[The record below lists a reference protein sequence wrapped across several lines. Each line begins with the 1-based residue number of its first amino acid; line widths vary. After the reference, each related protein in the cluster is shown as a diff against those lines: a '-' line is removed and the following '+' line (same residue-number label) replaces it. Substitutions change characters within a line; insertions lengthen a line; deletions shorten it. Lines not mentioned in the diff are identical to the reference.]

1 MLFLGYRQ
9 GTFPGQIFFRGKKM
23 ATILDIARLSGV
35 SKSTVSRVIN
45 NHPHVSEDSRTK
57 VMEAIEKLSFVR
69 NARGVNLRTQTTK
82 TIGVTIPVLDHPYFS
97 PLVGMIAAKC
107 RKAGYKIVIFQTFYS
122 IDEENKIYEK
132 LTENELDAVIITHT
146 LLGEKKIKQRVR
158 DKIVLICNEPLQ
170 TRHLDVFSLDERD
183 AVYSS
188 TQYLLKEGRNQLL
201 FCADEEKTPLQRQR
215 WEGFKQAHLDLN
227 KSCTIQQKLS
237 GYSTIEEG
245 ILLGDEIFSGHCNH
259 DGILAGSD
267 FLAAGLLSS
276 AKKHGVSVPKEL
288 SIIGFD
294 NHPICLTTF
303 PALSSIQNQTELM
316 VKDLMYCLLDR
327 LEGKK
332 FPTVR
337 KVYKGNLV
345 IRGT

>member
-1 MLFLGYRQ
+1 
-9 GTFPGQIFFRGKKM
+9 M

-69 NARGVNLRTQTTK
+69 NARGVHLRTQSTK
-82 TIGVTIPVLDHPYFS
+82 TIGVTIPDLDHPYFS
-97 PLVGMIAAKC
+97 PLVGMIASKC
-107 RKAGYKIVIFQTFYS
+107 RNVGYKIVVFQTFYS
-122 IDEENKIYEK
+122 IEEEYEIYEK
-132 LTENELDAVIITHT
+132 LTENELDALIITHT
-146 LLGEKKIKQRVR
+146 LLSEQEIKQRVR
-158 DKIVLICNEPLQ
+158 NNVVLICNEPLQ

-188 TQYLLKEGRNQLL
+188 TQYLLKEGRNHLL
-201 FCADEEKTPLQRQR
+201 MCMDEEITPLQQQR

-227 KSCTIQQKLS
+227 KICTIQQKVS
-237 GYSTIEEG
+237 GYATIEEG
-245 ILLGDEIFSGHCNH
+245 LLLGDEIFSGQCNY

-294 NHPICLTTF
+294 NHSICLTTF
-303 PALSSIQNQTELM
+303 PALSSIKNQTELM
-316 VKDLMYCLLDR
+316 VKDLVSCLLDR
-327 LEGKK
+327 LDGKE
-332 FPTVR
+332 FATVR
-337 KVYKGNLV
+337 KVYKGALV

>member
-1 MLFLGYRQ
+1 
-9 GTFPGQIFFRGKKM
+9 
-23 ATILDIARLSGV
+23 
-35 SKSTVSRVIN
+35 
-45 NHPHVSEDSRTK
+45 
-57 VMEAIEKLSFVR
+57 
-69 NARGVNLRTQTTK
+69 
-82 TIGVTIPVLDHPYFS
+82 VTIPVLDHPYFS

-107 RKAGYKIVIFQTFYS
+107 RKVGYKIVIFQTFYS
-122 IDEENKIYEK
+122 IDEEYEIYEK

-188 TQYLLKEGRNQLL
+188 TQYLLKEGRNHLL
-201 FCADEEKTPLQRQR
+201 FCADEERTPLQRQR

-227 KSCTIQQKLS
+227 KSCTVQQKIS

-316 VKDLMYCLLDR
+316 VKDLITCLLDR
-327 LEGKK
+327 LGGKE
-332 FPTVR
+332 FPTAR
-337 KVYKGNLV
+337 KVYKGDLV

>member
-1 MLFLGYRQ
+1 
-9 GTFPGQIFFRGKKM
+9 M

-45 NHPHVSEDSRTK
+45 NHPHVSEDSRK
-57 VMEAIEKLSFVR
+57 RVMEAIEKLSFVR
-69 NARGVNLRTQTTK
+69 NARGVHLRTQSTK

-97 PLVGMIAAKC
+97 PLVGMIAEKI
-107 RKAGYKIVIFQTFYS
+107 RKSGYKIVIFQTFYS
-122 IDEENKIYEK
+122 IDEEYEIFER

-146 LLGEKKIKQRVR
+146 LLGEKEIKQKSR

-170 TRHLDVFSLDERD
+170 TKHLDVFALDEID

-188 TQYLLKEGRNQLL
+188 TKYLLKEGRNQLL
-201 FCADEEKTPLQRQR
+201 FCADEERTPLQRQR
-215 WEGFKQAHLDLN
+215 WEGFKQAHLDFN
-227 KSCTIQQKLS
+227 KACTIHQKIS
-237 GYSTIEEG
+237 GYSTIEDG
-245 ILLGDEIFSGHCNH
+245 ILLGDEIFSGHCKH

-276 AKKHGVSVPKEL
+276 SKKHGVSIPKEC

-294 NHPICLTTF
+294 DHPICLTTF
-303 PALSSIQNQTELM
+303 PALSSIQNQTKLM
-316 VKDLMYCLLDR
+316 VIDLVTCLLDR
-327 LEGKK
+327 LSGKE
-332 FPTVR
+332 FLPAR
-337 KVYKGNLV
+337 KVYKGELV